1 MTEAPV
7 KPVPELPPYRPVSRR
22 RRWLIALLSL
32 ATVWV
37 IAVEM
42 LQPHRQLMNAKAT
55 RADAAAL
62 VACPPAAAIAAPGCP
77 GSKMDVQVLPFNP
90 GPANPVPANPV
101 PSGADRR

>member
-1 MTEAPV
+1 MTEAP
-7 KPVPELPPYRPVSRR
+7 PEPKLPPYRPIGRR

-42 LQPHRQLMNAKAT
+42 LDPHRQLMNAKAK

-62 VACPPAAAIAAPGCP
+62 VACPPGAAIAAPGCP
-77 GSKMDVQVLPFNP
+77 GSKMDVRVLPFNP
-90 GPANPVPANPV
+90 GPANPEPA
-101 PSGADRR
+101 GTDRR